1 MNKKKYVN
9 RNYLTTTRIIALGFL
24 ITVIVGTILLS
35 LPIASANGTWTD
47 LLTAAFTSTTSVCVT
62 GLVVVDTF
70 SYWSLFGKGV
80 ILILIQIGG
89 LGIVS
94 IITLFMLLLRMK
106 ITLKSTMLLQDAF
119 NLNSKQGLLKFTI
132 KVIKGTFL
140 IEGIGALI
148 YSFYYYREY
157 GFLKGIWFSVFHAVS
172 AFCNAGI
179 DIMGADSLISYH
191 SNLLMML
198 NTSFLI
204 IMGGI
209 GFIVWWDT
217 VEAFR
222 RIRTKRCSIRSAW
235 NGVHL
240 QTKIAIFM
248 TLLLLIGGTIV
259 IYFLERS
266 NPDTLGNLS
275 EKDRILNAFFQSV
288 TFRTAGFA
296 AVSQVALR
304 PVTAFFGVLLMMIG
318 GSPVGTAG
326 GMKTV
331 TIAVI
336 FYTFAAMIRNHEDT
350 EVFKRS
356 IPVSVVKKAVA
367 IVFLSMSTIFIM
379 TILLLATNDVNLLDA
394 LYEVASAVCTVGLSR
409 NLTPVLNTA
418 GKIIIIICMYI
429 GRVGPI
435 SMVVAF
441 NTQNGKH
448 RLLHY
453 PEEDVIVG

>member
-148 YSFYYYREY
+148 YSFYYCREY

-198 NTSFLI
+198 NTS
-204 IMGGI
+204 
-209 GFIVWWDT
+209 
-217 VEAFR
+217 
-222 RIRTKRCSIRSAW
+222 
-235 NGVHL
+235 
-240 QTKIAIFM
+240 QPKIAIFM

-326 GMKTV
+326 GMKPV

>member
-1 MNKKKYVN
+1 M
-9 RNYLTTTRIIALGFL
+9 
-24 ITVIVGTILLS
+24 
-35 LPIASANGTWTD
+35 
-47 LLTAAFTSTTSVCVT
+47 
-62 GLVVVDTF
+62 
-70 SYWSLFGKGV
+70 
-80 ILILIQIGG
+80 
-89 LGIVS
+89 
-94 IITLFMLLLRMK
+94 
-106 ITLKSTMLLQDAF
+106 
-119 NLNSKQGLLKFTI
+119 KFTI

-148 YSFYYYREY
+148 YSFYYCREY

-275 EKDRILNAFFQSV
+275 EKDRILNAFF
-288 TFRTAGFA
+288 
-296 AVSQVALR
+296 
-304 PVTAFFGVLLMMIG
+304 
-318 GSPVGTAG
+318 
-326 GMKTV
+326 
-331 TIAVI
+331 
-336 FYTFAAMIRNHEDT
+336 
-350 EVFKRS
+350 
-356 IPVSVVKKAVA
+356 
-367 IVFLSMSTIFIM
+367 
-379 TILLLATNDVNLLDA
+379 
-394 LYEVASAVCTVGLSR
+394 SR
-409 NLTPVLNTA
+409 
-418 GKIIIIICMYI
+418 
-429 GRVGPI
+429 
-435 SMVVAF
+435 
-441 NTQNGKH
+441 
-448 RLLHY
+448 
-453 PEEDVIVG
+453 

>member
-94 IITLFMLLLRMK
+94 IITLFMLLFRMK

-140 IEGIGALI
+140 IEGIGAFI
-148 YSFYYYREY
+148 YSFYYCREY
-157 GFLKGIWFSVFHAVS
+157 GLLKGIWFSVFHAVS
-172 AFCNAGI
+172 AFCNAGL
-179 DIMGADSLISYH
+179 DIMGADSLIPYH

-222 RIRTKRCSIRSAW
+222 RIRTKKCSIRSAW

-240 QTKIAIFM
+240 QT
-248 TLLLLIGGTIV
+248 
-259 IYFLERS
+259 

-288 TFRTAGFA
+288 TLRTAGFA
-296 AVSQVALR
+296 AVPQAALR
-304 PVTAFFGVLLMMIG
+304 PVTAFFGALLMMIG

-336 FYTFAAMIRNHEDT
+336 FFTFAAMIRNHEDT
-350 EVFKRS
+350 EVFKRN

-379 TILLLATNDVNLLDA
+379 TILLMATNDVNLLDA
-394 LYEVASAVCTVGLSR
+394 LFEVASAVCTVGLSR

-418 GKIIIIICMYI
+418 GQIIIMICMYI